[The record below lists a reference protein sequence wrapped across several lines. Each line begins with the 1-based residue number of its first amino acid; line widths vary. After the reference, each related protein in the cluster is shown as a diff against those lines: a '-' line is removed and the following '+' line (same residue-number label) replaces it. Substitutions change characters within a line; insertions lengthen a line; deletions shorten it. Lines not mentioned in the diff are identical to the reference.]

1 MFFLQKETHV
11 LIIRSRVV
19 LVHYFQKPICI
30 CFQVL
35 IKEIG
40 SEKGVQRALKSESD
54 WEGRASMIASLKA
67 QLDKLKHAAV
77 AAAANSD
84 HSPSSSPKLRGTGDG
99 SSRQGSLTP
108 TNTSSADAS
117 GEDHSAIVS
126 LDALKIKFEEE
137 ATIRK
142 VSEVERERLGLAC

>member
-1 MFFLQKETHV
+1 
-11 LIIRSRVV
+11 
-19 LVHYFQKPICI
+19 
-30 CFQVL
+30 
-35 IKEIG
+35 
-40 SEKGVQRALKSESD
+40 
-54 WEGRASMIASLKA
+54 MIASLKA

-84 HSPSSSPKLRGTGDG
+84 HSPPSSSPKLRGTGDG

-108 TNTSSADAS
+108 TNTSLADAS